1 MLSKLLGSSAV
12 VIGLLLAG
20 PQKASADVVYACV
33 NTTTG
38 LLYVVSA
45 TTNCPPPS
53 SGYTWIKI
61 NWTAT
66 AGGQASNVLTT
77 PLLHVFNGRVAFCS
91 VVNLSALQRT
101 VHVELID
108 NLGAHLIDHNLI
120 VSPGGASSEGTNVAA
135 LGAAVFCKFTVTD
148 GTSSDIRGALQACS
162 ISAAGACEVS
172 DSIAT
177 Q

>member
-1 MLSKLLGSSAV
+1 MLSKLFGSSV
-12 VIGLLLAG
+12 IVIGLLLAG

-61 NWTAT
+61 NWTAN
-66 AGGQASNVLTT
+66 AGGQAANVSWTSGLQVTET
-77 PLLHVFNGRVAFCS
+77 SFVRCTATNV
-91 VVNLSALQRT
+91 SAQART
-101 VHVELID
+101 IQVELFDRDGVRLGGEQGAFQPERTASFGQGVIAD
-108 NLGAHLIDHNLI
+108 NIFH
-120 VSPGGASSEGTNVAA
+120 
-135 LGAAVFCKFTVTD
+135 CRFTVTD

-162 ISAAGACEVS
+162 NGPLVCNSGALT
-172 DSIAT
+172 A